1 MALLAGEFVAAI
13 VVGYRAIPD
22 TPADRRRFWLALV
35 LLVVAPLA
43 AFAVVAAIV
52 VARGAP
58 ALDLSLL
65 RSAARH
71 QNAAAIDLAQAIT
84 SFGAVLVVLVMLTAA
99 AGLLWRAR
107 LRRRAAFVV
116 VATLLAMTASG
127 LMKLAFARPRP
138 EVFRQTPGSWSFPS
152 GHTTSATGFA
162 VALVIALWG
171 TRWRVPALVAG
182 ALYAVGV
189 GLTRVYLGYH
199 FPTDVAGGWALAL
212 ACGGVAWL
220 SFGLRLDAPERTGT
234 TAVGRSGAEAQR

>member
-1 MALLAGEFVAAI
+1 M
-13 VVGYRAIPD
+13 
-22 TPADRRRFWLALV
+22 
-35 LLVVAPLA
+35 VAPLA
-43 AFAVVAAIV
+43 AFAVVAALVV
-52 VARGAP
+52 VARGTP

-71 QNAAAIDLAQAIT
+71 QNAAAIDLAQTIT
-84 SFGAVLVVLVMLTAA
+84 SFGAVLVVLAMLAVA

-107 LRRRAAFVV
+107 PRRRAAFVV

-152 GHTTSATGFA
+152 GHTASATGFA

-212 ACGGVAWL
+212 ASVGVAWL
-220 SFGLRLDAPERTGT
+220 AFGLRLVPPERTGT
-234 TAVGRSGAEAQR
+234 AAAGRSGAAAQR

>member
-1 MALLAGEFVAAI
+1 MAAI
-13 VVGYRAIPD
+13 VVGCRAIPD

-71 QNAAAIDLAQAIT
+71 QNPAAIGLAQAVT
-84 SFGAVLVVLVMLTAA
+84 FFGAALVVLVMLTAA

-162 VALVIALWG
+162 VALVIGSLGHPLARACAGRRGALRG
-171 TRWRVPALVAG
+171 GRGPHARLPRLSLSDRRRRRLGARVGMRWR
-182 ALYAVGV
+182 
-189 GLTRVYLGYH
+189 
-199 FPTDVAGGWALAL
+199 
-212 ACGGVAWL
+212 GVA
-220 SFGLRLDAPERTGT
+220 FVRAATRR
-234 TAVGRSGAEAQR
+234 A